1 MIQGSTFCKAC
12 DAGKA
17 NANPGSHQ
25 ESDCL
30 PCEQGRFSFA
40 GVILISGLATK
51 ATKGRIWRL
60 AWIRGGADPIMRHFA
75 LRLTPFICNQQWAT
89 GKHVRRHSRET
100 EFPDACFFSGQKE
113 CSQCPYGTFV
123 GVTGSTTC
131 SSCRVGCE
139 FDEFESTH
147 CTDKT
152 DRVCTPYQYKLDVHW
167 RILLACSPAAT
178 IILAVIFD
186 YITMWGIK
194 IPIPLCCCCCFCCSC
209 SGIWWYEIPGSAPK
223 NPTATVVEASETSES
238 AEETMKSDTTQPS
251 DFFTVRWFIRVW
263 QIFFGLYDVVSDWQL
278 LVLIDPRN
286 PWHLFPVA
294 LSSLVAATLFSW
306 ILGALFAQKYRQ
318 MEQVDHM
325 PKLSWWYVGW
335 LCWTTS
341 ANNLD
346 DGYAPDYFKDAVKRL
361 VRNNAIGCTMLE
373 TIPLLSVQ
381 AVLFRTTGT
390 GKDVVDEILLAEA
403 IAFTFINMVKNLVSA
418 FRTWLISQ
426 QKKEEEAR
434 EEEDDDAQQGNFGHG
449 CTAALQFIVK
459 ARDMV

>member
-1 MIQGSTFCKAC
+1 MCTAGSFGSQPGASGPDTCAKCVAGKTSVPGASICTSCVPGSYGLNEGGCASCSSGTFSTGIAMVGSIACSYCVAGKYSNEGASICTDCTAGSFGTAVGSDSPNRCVLCSAGTYSDSGASVCSDCPLGSRSSGSGAVAVDCKACTPGTYMIQGSTFCKAC

-40 GVILISGLATK
+40 
-51 ATKGRIWRL
+51 
-60 AWIRGGADPIMRHFA
+60 
-75 LRLTPFICNQQWAT
+75 
-89 GKHVRRHSRET
+89 
-100 EFPDACFFSGQKE
+100 GQKE

-251 DFFTVRWFIRVW
+251 DFFTVRWFIRVRY
-263 QIFFGLYDVVSDWQL
+263 QFFYVEPPLT
-278 LVLIDPRN
+278 PRQC
-286 PWHLFPVA
+286 
-294 LSSLVAATLFSW
+294 
-306 ILGALFAQKYRQ
+306 IK
-318 MEQVDHM
+318 
-325 PKLSWWYVGW
+325 
-335 LCWTTS
+335 
-341 ANNLD
+341 
-346 DGYAPDYFKDAVKRL
+346 
-361 VRNNAIGCTMLE
+361 
-373 TIPLLSVQ
+373 
-381 AVLFRTTGT
+381 
-390 GKDVVDEILLAEA
+390 
-403 IAFTFINMVKNLVSA
+403 
-418 FRTWLISQ
+418 
-426 QKKEEEAR
+426 
-434 EEEDDDAQQGNFGHG
+434 
-449 CTAALQFIVK
+449 
-459 ARDMV
+459 